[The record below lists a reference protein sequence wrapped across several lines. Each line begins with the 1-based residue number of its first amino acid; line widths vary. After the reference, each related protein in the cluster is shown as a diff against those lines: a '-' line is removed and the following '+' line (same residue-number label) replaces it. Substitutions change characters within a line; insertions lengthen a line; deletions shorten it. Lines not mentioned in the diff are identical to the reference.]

1 MSTVCPLCARVLGTK
16 QSCQSHQ
23 LVCQRPPRPPPTCP
37 KCDRVFSRQRSLEAH
52 QTRCQRPPPT
62 CNKCNRAFCRQRSL
76 DVHLT
81 RCQPPPPT
89 CDEPP
94 PTCKWCDRVFD
105 QQRSLDGH
113 LVRCVFRKVYT
124 PEGDETHTVVTPEMI
139 LARWRLINNQITDLK
154 KRASDLVTEYERM
167 VRAHPPNKNI
177 IITNRR
183 SPRCMVYTAKG
194 FVERSL
200 TEVVTESF
208 QRSAT
213 ALNQRS
219 AEIDEHNDRVF
230 QSPVNQETFD
240 LLVTQSP
247 TRQAVSTHRQMIV
260 ETCHQSR

>member
-1 MSTVCPLCARVLGTK
+1 MANVCALCNKVLGTK
-16 QSCQSHQ
+16 QSCQAHQ
-23 LVCQRPPRPPPTCP
+23 RVCKPKLPPPVCTRCN
-37 KCDRVFSRQRSLEAH
+37 KGFCNQRSLTA
-52 QTRCQRPPPT
+52 
-62 CNKCNRAFCRQRSL
+62 
-76 DVHLT
+76 HLT
-81 RCQPPPPT
+81 RCKQPNVQT
-89 CDEPP
+89 
-94 PTCKWCDRVFD
+94 TCKWCDRVFD
-105 QQRSLDGH
+105 RQRSLEAH
-113 LVRCVFRKVYT
+113 HTRCVFRKVYT
-124 PEGDETHTVVTPEMI
+124 PEGEETHTVVTPEMI
-139 LARWRLINNQITDLK
+139 LERWRLINNQITDLK

-183 SPRCMVYTAKG
+183 SPRCMVYTTKG

-260 ETCHQSR
+260 ETCHQPR